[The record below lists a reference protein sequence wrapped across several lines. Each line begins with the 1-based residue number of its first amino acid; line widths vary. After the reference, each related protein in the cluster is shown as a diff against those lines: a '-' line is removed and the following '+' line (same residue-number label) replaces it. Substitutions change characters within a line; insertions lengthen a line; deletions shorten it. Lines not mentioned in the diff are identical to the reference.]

1 MRTSTYTDTIY
12 RIKRLDGRY
21 VYDFTFGYYEFMS
34 KENAQNYIK
43 DHKLDAVVEQENS
56 TTIVE
61 TDGADYTKTI
71 RTETRKV
78 I

>member
-1 MRTSTYTDTIY
+1 MKTNTHSQTIY
-12 RIKRLDGRY
+12 RVKKSDGSY
-21 VYDFTFGYYEFMS
+21 ESDFTVGYYEFVS
-34 KENAQNYIK
+34 KKNAQNYIK
-43 DHKLDAVVEQENS
+43 DHNLDAVIEQEDS

-61 TDGADYTKTI
+61 SNGPDYTKTI